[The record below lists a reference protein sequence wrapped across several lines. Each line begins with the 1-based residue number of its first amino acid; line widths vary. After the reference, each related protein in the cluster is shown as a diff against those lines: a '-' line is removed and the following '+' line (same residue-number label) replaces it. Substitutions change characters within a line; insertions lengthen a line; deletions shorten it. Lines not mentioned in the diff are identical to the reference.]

1 MGIDTAGVSR
11 IAIIGC
17 GAVTEK
23 KHLPALAA
31 STRVKVTALMDLD
44 AARVDRLADQFDV
57 PVRARTVADLASHA
71 DIALV
76 AVPHHLHARVGVEA
90 MAAGLHAFIE
100 KPLATTMAD
109 VALLQDAA
117 RRHDRRIG
125 VGLVRRQY
133 ASFKLAASVLG
144 SGMLGAIQSFD
155 FREGGVYNWPV
166 ATDTTFRRKTAGGVT
181 RFFRL
186 SSDSRFAANRLQRCE
201 VQDPAALLAGNDL
214 LPRFH
219 ARRGRS
225 RYFHVAA
232 GANTMLDGDDGRVT
246 FTVEHALEL
255 IEQIGV
261 DFGRKRFPLGFKFL
275 LPASQRF

>member
-1 MGIDTAGVSR
+1 MGIDTPGASR

-31 STRVKVTALMDLD
+31 SSQVRVTALMDLD
-44 AARVDRLADQFDV
+44 EARVARLADQFDV

-90 MAAGLHAFIE
+90 MAAGLHAFVE

-109 VALLQDAA
+109 VALLREAA

-133 ASFKLAASVLG
+133 ASFKLAASVLD

-166 ATDTTFRRKTAGGVT
+166 ATDTTFRKATAGGVLFDT
-181 RFFRL
+181 GAHTL
-186 SSDSRFAANRLQRCE
+186 DM
-201 VQDPAALLAGNDL
+201 LLAWLGDFDRVEYL
-214 LPRFH
+214 
-219 ARRGRS
+219 RGRP
-225 RYFHVAA
+225 R
-232 GANTMLDGDDGRVT
+232 RCRR
-246 FTVEHALEL
+246 
-255 IEQIGV
+255 Q
-261 DFGRKRFPLGFKFL
+261 
-275 LPASQRF
+275 LPARSHAAQRGPRRHRAESDTQPPQHLHHPR